1 MFISFI
7 IPVYNLEQ
15 FISDAINSLLQQNIT
30 DYEVIL
36 IDDNSSDNSTKL
48 CKRFCNDNPHI
59 TLIQS
64 PTNLGPGSARN
75 AGIDIA
81 KGDYIFFLDG
91 DDQISSNSLLKL
103 QKLISKYDLPEL
115 IHINSIEVFGRSK
128 AKQESTDKIAEVQK
142 CSQDNFL
149 LSHLKK
155 ERIGFRAWEFLIKRS
170 LLENNN
176 IRFGTAKVW
185 EDNDFIMRCLF
196 STKEIFVT
204 NILFYQ
210 WRIRLSNSLTSH
222 HAHNWHQMIL
232 SAIGMLKYIHT
243 PNLTATQ
250 KQWVLS
256 CVNSCLYEFE
266 AIAASVSTTEYSQ
279 HINSFSHFIAHKQ
292 DLEPYIRKGGLLK
305 TLYESNSPQGAIQ
318 YSKSLQKKQQSIIEK
333 IPQERDVYG
342 FPATRKCMRFINNIS
357 TEHYNF
363 RGLLD
368 NSSDKQGLIFD
379 GYTIFT
385 PEIIPLCYNRNN
397 LFILIITESITTER
411 VLTKQLESYGL
422 IENKHFLCLNQFYP
436 S

>member
-7 IPVYNLEQ
+7 IPVYNLEK
-15 FISDAINSLLQQNIT
+15 FIPDSINSLLQQNFT

-36 IDDNSSDNSTKL
+36 IDDKSSDNSVEL
-48 CKRFCNDNPHI
+48 CKQFCTDNAHI
-59 TLIQS
+59 ALIQLA
-64 PTNLGPGSARN
+64 TNLGPGSARN
-75 AGIDIA
+75 AGLDTA
-81 KGDYIFFLDG
+81 KGDYVFFLDG
-91 DDQISSNSLLKL
+91 DDQISDNSLLKL
-103 QKLISKYDLPEL
+103 QKLISEHELPDLV
-115 IHINSIEVFGRSK
+115 HINSIEVFGRSK
-128 AKQESTDKIAEVQK
+128 SKQEMTEQIGEVQK
-142 CSQDNFL
+142 FSQNDFL

-196 STKEIFVT
+196 SSKEIFVT
-204 NILFYQ
+204 KLIFYQ

-222 HAHNWHQMIL
+222 HAQNWFQMVL
-232 SAIGMLKYIHT
+232 SAISMLKYIHT
-243 PNLTATQ
+243 PNLTTIQ
-250 KQWVLS
+250 KQWALS

-279 HINSFSHFIAHKQ
+279 HINSFSYFIAHKQ
-292 DLEPYIRKGGLLK
+292 DLEQYIRKGGLLK
-305 TLYESNSPQGAIQ
+305 TLYESNFPQGAIQ

-333 IPQERDVYG
+333 ISHGLDVYG
-342 FPATRKCMRFINNIS
+342 FPATRKCMSFINNIS
-357 TEHYNF
+357 TEHYNL

-379 GYTIFT
+379 GHAIFS
-385 PEIIPLCYNRNN
+385 PEIIPLCYNHNN
-397 LFILIITESITTER
+397 LFILIITESITTEKI
-411 VLTKQLESYGL
+411 LAKQLESYGL
-422 IENKHFLCLNQFYP
+422 IENEQFLCLNQFYL